1 MRELISNL
9 GILLVLGGVLA
20 VILTVRAG
28 VHHNT
33 GLLISAILVI
43 LGVVVYIVVNRRME

>member
-1 MRELISNL
+1 MRELMSNL
-9 GILLVLGGVLA
+9 GILLVLGGVIS

-28 VHHNT
+28 VNHNT

-43 LGVVVYIVVNRRME
+43 LGLVVYIIMNRRME